1 MKKVSESNIRWM
13 IAIMKSMANT
23 HPISP
28 FHQAAAHD
36 MQEMLDELLAYRK
49 IIDAHNLSSESKG
62 LGDTNERSTT

>member
-23 HPISP
+23 NPISP

-36 MQEMLDELLAYRK
+36 MEEMLDELLELRK
-49 IIDAHNLSSESKG
+49 QNDIYTGRDKK
-62 LGDTNERSTT
+62 D